1 MKNQS
6 KVIFTSFAFAAVL
19 GLQSYILYQ
28 QNQMNQ
34 ALQAKVDQLQTQLN
48 ETSQANTKL
57 LSKIE
62 EIESNLELKPRHLLS
77 MN

>member
-1 MKNQS
+1 MKNHT
-6 KVIFTSFAFAAVL
+6 KVIFSTFAFAAVL
-19 GLQSYILYQ
+19 GLQSFILYQ
-28 QNQMNQ
+28 QNLMNQ